1 MAAAG
6 GPRLDTAYVS
16 LQLGEGGLEGEEK
29 NRSKTIWRVSK
40 KFSALFQKGN
50 IFFAEMEAAFQISK
64 KSSLHA
70 FHNCE
75 LHPDIH
81 LLQP

>member
-40 KFSALFQKGN
+40 KILSSFSELEHFLCRNGSSFPDFKEV
-50 IFFAEMEAAFQISK
+50 FFTCFS
-64 KSSLHA
+64 
-70 FHNCE
+70 
-75 LHPDIH
+75 
-81 LLQP
+81 